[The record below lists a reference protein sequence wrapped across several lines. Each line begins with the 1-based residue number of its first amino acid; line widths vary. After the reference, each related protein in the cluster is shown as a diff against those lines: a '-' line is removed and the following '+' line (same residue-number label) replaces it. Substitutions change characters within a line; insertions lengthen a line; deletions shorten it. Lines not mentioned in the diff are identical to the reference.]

1 MELMETKEKLMEYE
15 VENKTLIGQTEI
27 LELQVKDANTDNENL
42 NSKLKEFETKLQSIK
57 EKNKEKIETLTNKYE
72 TESKLLKDNISVLSS
87 EKEDL
92 MEMVV
97 NLETQ
102 SKQALVQL
110 ENTNQSAETYSNETA
125 NLKKEIETLKVDYNA
140 KLEKQME
147 KYNEFDKHCREQIKN
162 IICLNE
168 IEVNKFQNIFQEKII
183 AQKQRINN
191 ITIDQVKSLIIEK
204 KMLTSELKRTKEKLN
219 VARRYEL
226 EYTELQVE
234 LQALKNF
241 ENGNNEK
248 MKSVMNKY

>member
-1 MELMETKEKLMEYE
+1 MLQEEVSKLKATITDIESSKNKSIAEKKADSEMELMETKEKLMEYE

-57 EKNKEKIETLTNKYE
+57 EKNIEKIETLTNKYE

-125 NLKKEIETLKVDYNA
+125 NLKKEIERLKVDYNA

-147 KYNEFDKHCREQIKN
+147 KYNKFDKHCREQIKN

-183 AQKQRINN
+183 TQKQRINN

-204 KMLTSELKRTKEKLN
+204 KC
-219 VARRYEL
+219 
-226 EYTELQVE
+226 
-234 LQALKNF
+234 
-241 ENGNNEK
+241 
-248 MKSVMNKY
+248 